1 MVHEA
6 GEECQSEAVESF
18 LEGHTGVQIHGSIL
32 SHITTAGLLKEPQH
46 LLSIV

>member
-6 GEECQSEAVESF
+6 GAECQSEAVESF
-18 LEGHTGVQIHGSIL
+18 LVEHTGVQIHGNIL
-32 SHITTAGLLKEPQH
+32 SHITTAGLPKEPKH

>member
-18 LEGHTGVQIHGSIL
+18 LVGHTGVQIHGNI
-32 SHITTAGLLKEPQH
+32 
-46 LLSIV
+46 